1 MNKTFTCLKYIFLGL
16 FLIGSA
22 GVLAYHG
29 LWVWPKE
36 RCEARGGAW
45 AGRWLKC
52 GTIYSIETL
61 TRRPANVPPINGEA
75 RLKPEAAAAPAKA
88 APAAP
93 EKR

>member
-1 MNKTFTCLKYIFLGL
+1 MNRTINRLKIIFVGL
-16 FLIGSA
+16 FLVSTLA
-22 GVLAYHG
+22 VLGYHY

-61 TRRPANVPPINGEA
+61 TRRPLNVPPINGEA
-75 RLKPEAAAAPAKA
+75 PETPTPTPAPTK
-88 APAAP
+88 
-93 EKR
+93 K